1 MKPSAI
7 ACPHCGSASL
17 RRSRRASW
25 LEVIPMTV
33 GSYPF
38 RCLDCNQRSWVNIW
52 LVSRLRFA
60 KCPKCLGLELTP
72 WSRRHHHLNLW
83 RNLLSTFGA
92 HRYRCAKCRYYFL
105 SFKPAADMA
114 PAREPALEAEFPP
127 QEAEMIP
134 ESHAER

>member
-7 ACPHCGSASL
+7 DCPYCGSASL

-25 LEVIPMTV
+25 LELLPMSI

-38 RCLDCNQRSWVNIW
+38 RCLDCSQRFWVSIW

-72 WSRRHHHLNLW
+72 WSRRHYRLSLW
-83 RNLLSTFGA
+83 QNLLSTFGA

-105 SFKPAADMA
+105 SFKPTCNIA
-114 PAREPALEAEFPP
+114 PAPEQIVEAEPVAR
-127 QEAEMIP
+127 ELETVP
-134 ESHAER
+134 ESHADR

>member
-7 ACPHCGSASL
+7 ACPYCSSTSL

-25 LEVIPMTV
+25 LELLPMLI

-38 RCLDCNQRSWVNIW
+38 RCLDCNQRSWISIW
-52 LVSRLRFA
+52 LFSRLRYA

-72 WSRRHHHLNLW
+72 WSHRHYRLGFW

-92 HRYRCAKCRYYFL
+92 HRYRCAACRYYFL
-105 SFKPAADMA
+105 SFRPTCETVPASEATVATDV
-114 PAREPALEAEFPP
+114 ALHEVEVVT
-127 QEAEMIP
+127 ENNTG
-134 ESHAER
+134 R